1 MISDLTMSMVCLL
14 DGLSVNQTPRYRVG
28 EQPLFLIMALSFP
41 MWTYYLSVGGIEGL
55 IMISS
60 DFFPLMAMSL
70 SAKNSLDISMMFSMS
85 CLDLP
90 IQIVSSA
97 YAIHAQRSFI
107 ERVLFE

>member
-1 MISDLTMSMVCLL
+1 MIFLKLVSRTNFVISDLTISMVCLL

-28 EQPLFLIMALSFP
+28 EQPLFLTMALSFP
-41 MWTYYLSVGGIEGL
+41 MWTYLSAGGTEGL

-60 DFFPLMAMSL
+60 DFFPLMAMLL

-85 CLDLP
+85 YLDLP

-97 YAIHAQRSFI
+97 YAIHA
-107 ERVLFE
+107 